1 MLQTSYYKQR
11 QEALPSLKIVLTVKR
26 VLLKCLTSN
35 GQSTMKSYIEPAE
48 VNLIE
53 EAANC
58 LRDKLLIRL
67 LYYSAC
73 RISEALPLTVQDI
86 DFRQKIIV
94 IKHLKNRIK
103 LSCPHC
109 NARLSKSNKYCP
121 GCSRKISEATKEKL
135 EQRRRRILPIDSET
149 LKLLREYIDRGG
161 PTNRNGR
168 LMIFGINRFR
178 AWQIVKQC
186 AEKAGLSRLVNP
198 ETGKVHNVSPHRL
211 RDAFAVNA
219 VKHDDSGDGLRML
232 QEHLGHR
239 SISTTMRYRKVAGKE
254 HRDWYQGLWN
264 KEDAD

>member
-1 MLQTSYYKQR
+1 MAKPEYRK
-11 QEALPSLKIVLTVKR
+11 LKTYLDPEDINKL
-26 VLLKCLTSN
+26 
-35 GQSTMKSYIEPAE
+35 
-48 VNLIE
+48 E

-86 DFRQKIIV
+86 DFRQDSIT
-94 IKHLKNRIK
+94 IKHLKDRIK

-109 NARLSKSNKYCP
+109 KTRISKSNKYCP
-121 GCSRKISEATKEKL
+121 GCSRKISEVTKEKL
-135 EQRRRRILPIDSET
+135 EQRRRRILPIDHET
-149 LKLLREYIDRGG
+149 LKMLKEYIDRGG
-161 PTNRNGR
+161 PVNRSGQ
-168 LMIFGINRFR
+168 LMIFGINRHR
-178 AWQIVKQC
+178 AWQIIKQC
-186 AEKAGLSRLVNP
+186 AIKVGLPLLVNP
-198 ETGKVHNVSPHRL
+198 ETGKEHSISPHRL

-239 SISTTMRYRKVAGKE
+239 SIATTMRYRKVAGEE
-254 HRDWYQGLWN
+254 HRDWYQRLWN